1 MTNVLASSRGAV
13 QSTGEESKKRL
24 AVLLWR
30 GYLKRAQRKTIL
42 AMKITDVLRAEHTV
56 FQHLFD
62 HMETTTPRLK
72 KLAEVKMLAVLV
84 DKVLAPH
91 SAVEEELFIEPLEHC
106 FEQIGQSETFH
117 HEHAVME
124 ATLTKVGKARTLADA
139 KRQLLSAIAAG
150 RTHFDKE
157 ERIVFP
163 MAERVLKAK
172 TLTDL
177 ADLGR
182 SGSC

>member
-1 MTNVLASSRGAV
+1 
-13 QSTGEESKKRL
+13 
-24 AVLLWR
+24 
-30 GYLKRAQRKTIL
+30 
-42 AMKITDVLRAEHTV
+42 MKITDVLRAEHTV
-56 FQHLFD
+56 FHHLFD
-62 HMETTTPRLK
+62 HVETTTPRLR

-91 SAVEEELFIEPLEHC
+91 SETEDELFIEPLEHC
-106 FEQIGQSETFH
+106 FEQIGQNETFH
-117 HEHAVME
+117 HEHEVIE
-124 ATLTKVGKARTLADA
+124 ETLARVDKAKSLPDA

-150 RTHFDKE
+150 RKHFDKE

-177 ADLGR
+177 GR
-182 SGSC
+182 EWMQRRAAALK